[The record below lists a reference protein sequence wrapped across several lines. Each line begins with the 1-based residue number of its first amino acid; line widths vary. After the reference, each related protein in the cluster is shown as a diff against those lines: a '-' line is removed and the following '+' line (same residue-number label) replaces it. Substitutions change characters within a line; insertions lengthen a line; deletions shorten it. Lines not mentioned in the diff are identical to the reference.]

1 MTQITNKLGIFYITF
16 ELAFRCGLLAY
27 ILKIIKYNTSN
38 LFKTPSLQGFT
49 YITCFYRLNHF

>member
-16 ELAFRCGLLAY
+16 ELAFLCALLAY
-27 ILKIIKYNTSN
+27 KLKTIQYNTAN

-49 YITCFYRLNHF
+49 YLSTD